1 MRTHVFLGGLA
12 GIIIGFSLAVGH
24 NVLAKRDYE
33 KPLPISELQN
43 FSEIFARI
51 QSDYVETVDQQ
62 KLMEEAVRGM
72 VSSLDPHSAYLSPE
86 ELADLTAD
94 TTGLFGGLG
103 IEVTMEDELIKVV
116 APIDDTP
123 AQRAGIQSGDL
134 IVRIDDTAVR
144 GLKLSEAVKLMRGE
158 PGTDIT
164 LTIMREGAQELLT
177 VGITREII
185 RVQSVKARLLESGYG
200 YIRLTQFQ
208 NQTVSQL
215 REAIEKLA
223 ADNGSALQGLVLDLR
238 NNPGGVLNGAIGVA
252 DLFLDKGVIVST
264 KGRENE
270 GEMRYSARPGD
281 ALQGAPLVVLVNGGS
296 ASASEIVAGALQDHK
311 RAVLMGSSTFGKG
324 SVQTIQPLN
333 NGGALKITTA
343 LYYTPN
349 NISIQAAGIKPDI
362 ILRRKDAEGTE
373 ETAEKNSAL
382 EPLKEAD
389 LKGHLNGEME
399 GKNAADAEEGDDQA
413 QKGFEEND
421 YQIVEALNLL
431 KGLAIFRKAA
441 Q

>member
-1 MRTHVFLGGLA
+1 MRTQVFLGSLA

-33 KPLPISELQN
+33 APLPINSLQN

-51 QSDYVETVDQQ
+51 QSDYVEDVDQQ
-62 KLMEEAVRGM
+62 KLMEEAIRGM

-86 ELADLTAD
+86 ELQDLTAD

-103 IEVTMEDELIKVV
+103 IEVTMEEELIKVV

-134 IVRIDDTAVR
+134 IIRIDQTAVR
-144 GLKLSEAVKLMRGE
+144 GLELSEAVDLMRGE

-177 VGITREII
+177 VKLTREII
-185 RVQSVKARLLESGYG
+185 RVQSVKARLLENGYG

-215 REAIEKLA
+215 RSAIEKLVA
-223 ADNGSALQGLVLDLR
+223 ENSSALQGLILDLR

-252 DLFLDKGVIVST
+252 DLFLEKGLIVST

-281 ALQGAPLVVLVNGGS
+281 ILQDAPLVILVNGGS

-311 RAVLMGSSTFGKG
+311 RAVLMGSATFGKG

-333 NGGALKITTA
+333 NGGALKLTTA

-349 NISIQAAGIKPDI
+349 DVSIQAAGIKPDI
-362 ILRRKDAEGTE
+362 ILRRKETE
-373 ETAEKNSAL
+373 NEEVAKNTAL

-389 LKGHLNGEME
+389 LKGHLNGALE
-399 GKNAADAEEGDDQA
+399 GKNAADEEQGDDQA
-413 QKGFEEND
+413 QKRFDEND